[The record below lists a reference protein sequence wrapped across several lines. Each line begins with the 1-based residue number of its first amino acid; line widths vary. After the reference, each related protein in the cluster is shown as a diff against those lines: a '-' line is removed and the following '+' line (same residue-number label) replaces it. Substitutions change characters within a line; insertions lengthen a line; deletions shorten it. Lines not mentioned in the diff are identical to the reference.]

1 LVDFVFAGDKAVETS
16 QGTHLVYVHA
26 GTNPFEVIRQSV
38 KAVERHMQTFHHRE
52 KKKVIEHFMAL
63 VTTRVQSDFI

>member
-1 LVDFVFAGDKAVETS
+1 MFSYAAILVF
-16 QGTHLVYVHA
+16 Y
-26 GTNPFEVIRQSV
+26 R
-38 KAVERHMQTFHHRE
+38 AVERHMQTFHHRE